1 MLQRYESN
9 LQASPAVVVGVAQ
22 LVERQ
27 TVDLDVAG
35 SNPVTHPIFQ
45 LLTLTQPATPVFRLW
60 ILTPPVSAIKEE
72 VERKREYAPVSS
84 RSLVVD

>member
-1 MLQRYESN
+1 MVSMAFCDPSKCHRKWTNQLIDTIPRPMLQRYESN

-35 SNPVTHPIFQ
+35 SNPVTHPICGGTTA
-45 LLTLTQPATPVFRLW
+45 LTFNHP
-60 ILTPPVSAIKEE
+60 K
-72 VERKREYAPVSS
+72 
-84 RSLVVD
+84 

>member
-35 SNPVTHPIFQ
+35 SNPVTHPI
-45 LLTLTQPATPVFRLW
+45 LTLFDLDQSGRYYPFVRCWGRVAQVDRATDF
-60 ILTPPVSAIKEE
+60 
-72 VERKREYAPVSS
+72 
-84 RSLVVD
+84 